1 MFEIVRAGGWLMA
14 PLILCSV
21 LAAAIIIER
30 LWTLQRKRVLPEG
43 MSAKVWNWVEK
54 GELDERHVQV
64 LRDSSPLGRILSAGL
79 AARTRDRG
87 IMKEQ
92 IEDTGRH
99 VAHDLNRFLTTLGT
113 IASISPLIGLLGTVV
128 GMVRVFAAIT
138 ANGVG
143 NPTVLADG
151 ISQALVTTAAGL
163 SVAIPA
169 VIGYRYLRN
178 HVDSLVVDMEQEAT
192 KLVDAIEAAR
202 RPVRAVKGP
211 QNTARTS

>member
-21 LAAAIIIER
+21 IAAAIIIER

-43 MSAKVWNWVEK
+43 MNAKVWTWVEK

-64 LRDSSPLGRILSAGL
+64 LHDSSPLGRILASGL
-79 AARTRDRG
+79 AARKRERD
-87 IMKEQ
+87 IIKEQ

-113 IASISPLIGLLGTVV
+113 IAAISPLIGLLGTVV

-169 VIGYRYLRN
+169 LIGYRYLRN

-192 KLVDAIEAAR
+192 KLVDAIESTK
-202 RPVRAVKGP
+202 RPV
-211 QNTARTS
+211 QTAAKPRTNS

>member
-21 LAAAIIIER
+21 IAAAIIIER

-43 MSAKVWNWVEK
+43 MNAKVWTWVDK

-64 LRDSSPLGRILSAGL
+64 LRDSSPLGRILAAGL
-79 AARTRDRG
+79 AARSRERE

-99 VAHDLNRFLTTLGT
+99 VAHDLNRYLTTLGT
-113 IASISPLIGLLGTVV
+113 IAAISPLIGLLGTVV
-128 GMVRVFAAIT
+128 GMVKVFAAIT
-138 ANGVG
+138 ASGVG
-143 NPTVLADG
+143 NPSVLADG

-169 VIGYRYLRN
+169 LIGYRYLRN

-192 KLVDAIEAAR
+192 KLVDAIESSK
-202 RPVRAVKGP
+202 RPVGMA
-211 QNTARTS
+211 TSKQASS

>member
-21 LAAAIIIER
+21 IAAAIIIER
-30 LWTLQRKRVLPEG
+30 LWTLKRKRVLPEG
-43 MSAKVWNWVEK
+43 MNAKVWTWVDK

-64 LRDSSPLGRILSAGL
+64 LRDSSPLGRILAAGL
-79 AARTRDRG
+79 AARSRERD
-87 IMKEQ
+87 IIKEQ

-113 IASISPLIGLLGTVV
+113 IAAISPLIGLLGTVV

-169 VIGYRYLRN
+169 LIGYRYLRN

-192 KLVDAIEAAR
+192 KLVDAIESAK
-202 RPVRAVKGP
+202 RPL
-211 QNTARTS
+211 RTSHKQVAS

>member
-21 LAAAIIIER
+21 IAAAIIIER
-30 LWTLQRKRVLPEG
+30 LWTLQRKRVLPAG
-43 MSAKVWNWVEK
+43 MNAKVWTWVDK

-64 LRDSSPLGRILSAGL
+64 LRDSSPLGRILAAGL
-79 AARTRDRG
+79 AARSRERE

-99 VAHDLNRFLTTLGT
+99 VAHDLNRYLTTLGT
-113 IASISPLIGLLGTVV
+113 IAAISPLIGLLGTVV
-128 GMVRVFAAIT
+128 GMVKVFAAIT
-138 ANGVG
+138 ASGVG

-169 VIGYRYLRN
+169 LIGYRYLRN
-178 HVDSLVVDMEQEAT
+178 HVDTLVVDMEQEAT
-192 KLVDAIEAAR
+192 KLVDAIESSR
-202 RPVRAVKGP
+202 RPVGVSAGKQVG
-211 QNTARTS
+211 S

>member
-21 LAAAIIIER
+21 IAAAIIIER
-30 LWTLQRKRVLPEG
+30 MWTLKRKRVVPDG
-43 MSAKVWNWVEK
+43 MNAKVQTWVEK

-64 LRDSSPLGRILSAGL
+64 LRDSSPLGRILAAGL
-79 AARTRDRG
+79 SARSRERE
-87 IMKEQ
+87 IIKEQ

-113 IASISPLIGLLGTVV
+113 IAAITPLIGLLGTVV

-169 VIGYRYLRN
+169 LIGYRYLRN

-192 KLVDAIEAAR
+192 RLVDAIDSTKKPLALVPRSSGQA
-202 RPVRAVKGP
+202 
-211 QNTARTS
+211 

>member
-1 MFEIVRAGGWLMA
+1 MFEIVQAGGWLMA

-21 LAAAIIIER
+21 IAAAIIAER

-43 MSAKVWNWVEK
+43 MGTKVWEWVEK
-54 GELDERHVQV
+54 GELDERHVRA

-79 AARTRDRG
+79 AARNRERD

-113 IASISPLIGLLGTVV
+113 IAAISPLIGLLGTVI
-128 GMVRVFAAIT
+128 GMVQVFAAIT
-138 ANGVG
+138 ASGVG
-143 NPTVLADG
+143 DPSVLADG
-151 ISQALVTTAAGL
+151 ISQALITTAAGL

-169 VIGYRYLRN
+169 LIGFRYLRN
-178 HVDSLVVDMEQEAT
+178 HVDSLVVEMEQEAT
-192 KLVDAIEAAR
+192 KLVDTIETVN
-202 RPVRAVKGP
+202 RPVV
-211 QNTARTS
+211 

>member
-21 LAAAIIIER
+21 IAAAIIIER

-43 MSAKVWNWVEK
+43 MNAKVWTWVDK

-64 LRDSSPLGRILSAGL
+64 LRDSSPLGRILAAGL
-79 AARTRDRG
+79 AARSRERE

-99 VAHDLNRFLTTLGT
+99 VAHDLNRYLTTLGT
-113 IASISPLIGLLGTVV
+113 IAAISPLIGLLGTVV
-128 GMVRVFAAIT
+128 GMVKVFAAIT
-138 ANGVG
+138 ASGVG
-143 NPTVLADG
+143 NPSVLADG

-169 VIGYRYLRN
+169 LIGYRYLRN

-192 KLVDAIEAAR
+192 KLVDAIESSK
-202 RPVRAVKGP
+202 RPVGIA
-211 QNTARTS
+211 TSKQASS